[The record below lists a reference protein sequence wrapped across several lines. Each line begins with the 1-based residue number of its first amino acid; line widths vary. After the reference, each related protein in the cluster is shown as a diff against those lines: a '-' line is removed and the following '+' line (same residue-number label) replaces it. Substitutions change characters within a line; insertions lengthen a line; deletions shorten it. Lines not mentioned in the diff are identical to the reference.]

1 MYEHYKKARNK
12 AWETLL
18 RAEITSLPVDLGRLA
33 DAYQIKVILY
43 SHMDMPHF
51 FPEEI
56 CSGDGFVLENG
67 TEKQIFINDNIH
79 TRPRRRF
86 TLAHELG
93 HVVLEHD
100 LTRIHFRN
108 SETDNSTNIQELEAN
123 VFARNVLMPAAILA
137 ALDIHTPED
146 IVNLCDVSWQ
156 SADIRAARL
165 EKLYQRHKFGQHP
178 LERQMLSN
186 FEHFIENHKKS

>member
-18 RAEITSLPVDLGRLA
+18 RAEITSLPVDLGKIA
-33 DAYQIKVILY
+33 DAYHIKVILY
-43 SHMDMPHF
+43 SRMDMPRF
-51 FPEEI
+51 FPKEV

-67 TEKQIFINDNIH
+67 TKKQIFINDNIH

-93 HVVLEHD
+93 HAILDHD
-100 LTRIHFRN
+100 LGYIHFRN
-108 SETDNSTNIQELEAN
+108 SETDSSTNPQELEAN
-123 VFARNVLMPAAILA
+123 VFARNVLMPAAVLA
-137 ALDIHTPED
+137 ALDIHTPKE
-146 IVNLCDVSWQ
+146 IVTLCHVSIQ
-156 SADIRAARL
+156 SAEIRAARL

-178 LERQMLSN
+178 LEQQVLQN
-186 FEHFIENHKKS
+186 FENFIRNFHK